1 MKEPPQRS
9 DSVRFRQTDLE
20 AAIDDSGAY
29 GANVASSA
37 LPSFLLQLLA
47 PFFKQKSPRPARR
60 RFRISE
66 PHRPELFLS
75 FIISSTKRVKK
86 KSLLPSLISTRKNC
100 WVSNSLQ

>member
-9 DSVRFRQTDLE
+9 DSVIFRQTDLE

-47 PFFKQKSPRPARR
+47 PFFKQKSPRPAEVSN
-60 RFRISE
+60 FRTS
-66 PHRPELFLS
+66 PPRTFPFLYYLFDGEGKEEVS
-75 FIISSTKRVKK
+75 
-86 KSLLPSLISTRKNC
+86 PSLPH
-100 WVSNSLQ
+100 

>member
-9 DSVRFRQTDLE
+9 DSVIDLEHRFRQTDLE

-47 PFFKQKSPRPARR
+47 PFFQAKITSSGGGFEFQNLIAQNFSFP
-60 RFRISE
+60 
-66 PHRPELFLS
+66 LLS
-75 FIISSTKRVKK
+75 LRQ
-86 KSLLPSLISTRKNC
+86 RG
-100 WVSNSLQ
+100 